1 MNYSYI
7 FGFISFIAFAFQLN
21 SGLLLSCY
29 YVPLALLASMMF
41 NNDECNVFN
50 SNGASIING
59 FIDYNLYWP

>member
-29 YVPLALLASMMF
+29 YVPMALLAF
-41 NNDECNVFN
+41 D
-50 SNGASIING
+50 SIA
-59 FIDYNLYWP
+59 FIEIDVNIG